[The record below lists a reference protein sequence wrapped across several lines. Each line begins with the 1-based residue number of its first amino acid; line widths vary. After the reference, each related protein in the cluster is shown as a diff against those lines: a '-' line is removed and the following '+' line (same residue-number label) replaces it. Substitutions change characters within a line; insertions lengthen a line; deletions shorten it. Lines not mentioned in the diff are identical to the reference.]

1 MAKPSLLLLDTHAW
15 IWLMNGDKGKFST
28 ASRKAIEQASRRAE
42 LRVSVMS
49 VWEVAMLEAKG
60 RLKLSQSCDDWVGA
74 ALTAPGVSLVPLSS
88 DAAIE
93 SSRLPGGF
101 HGDPVDRILVATAR
115 QLGATLV
122 TQDDKIIQYGK
133 QHYVSVMPMLSR
145 A

>member
-1 MAKPSLLLLDTHAW
+1 
-15 IWLMNGDKGKFST
+15 MNGDKGKFSV
-28 ASRKAIEQASRRAE
+28 ASRKTIERASQQAG
-42 LRVSVMS
+42 LCVSIMS
-49 VWEVAMLEAKG
+49 VWEVGMLEAKG
-60 RLKLSQSCDDWVGA
+60 RLTFSQPCANWVDA
-74 ALTAPGVSLVPLSS
+74 ALSAPGVSLVPLTS

-133 QHYVSVMPMLSR
+133 QRHVSVMPMLRR